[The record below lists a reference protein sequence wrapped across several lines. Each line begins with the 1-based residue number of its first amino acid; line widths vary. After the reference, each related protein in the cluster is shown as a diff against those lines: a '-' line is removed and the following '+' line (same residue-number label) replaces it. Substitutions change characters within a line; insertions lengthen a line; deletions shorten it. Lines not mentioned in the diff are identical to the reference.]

1 MKKLM
6 VVAAVALAAAVSQAA
21 SISWQTNGKVTM
33 PSGVGTKTGN
43 ITATKVTAYYWALD
57 AALAA
62 TTAADIWKSQFTYDS
77 ASQTWTAKETT
88 AMSPTYSQGL
98 GTFLDTANTY
108 NKDDTAYGAIVLYYD
123 VNANNKIDAGDYF
136 LADQGSLTF
145 ESGDSKGV
153 TLANLTTANWAAIPS
168 GGPSPVPEP
177 TSGLLLLLGVAG
189 LALRRKQK

>member
-62 TTAADIWKSQFTYDS
+62 TTAADIWKSQFTYND
-77 ASQTWTAKETT
+77 ATQTWTAKETT
-88 AMSPTYSQGL
+88 AMSATYSQGV
-98 GTFLDTANTY
+98 GTFKDTSSVYA
-108 NKDDTAYGAIVLYYD
+108 KDDTAYGAIILYYD

-136 LADQGSLTF
+136 IADQSSYTF
-145 ESGDSKGV
+145 DADGDKSI
-153 TLANLTTANWAAIPS
+153 AMSNITTANWAAIPS

-189 LALRRKQK
+189 LVLRRKQK